1 VIVEKAQAV
10 KAAGDK
16 VTKAKSGGSYWSS
29 REWRQRAVRNTRP
42 KAKDQPRRVAS
53 QEVMRSGLAGKT
65 SQHHVA
71 KVAG

>member
-1 VIVEKAQAV
+1 V

-16 VTKAKSGGSYWSS
+16 VTRQSPAVHTGLHESGDNRVVKA
-29 REWRQRAVRNTRP
+29 TRP

-65 SQHHVA
+65 GKHHMA
-71 KVAG
+71 KVMG